1 MKEVRNL
8 NRMSKKFK
16 ISKTN
21 TKAKTIR
28 LQDEKFPPLILT
40 PLILIFKKNTKLIV
54 TKMSIVRS
62 IIKIKPLLTG
72 VMIKAMYF
80 RLGSVSYST
89 KILMKK

>member
-1 MKEVRNL
+1 MNEVRNL

-16 ISKTN
+16 ISKTS

-72 VMIKAMYF
+72 VMIEAMYF